1 MAITGVQRAI
11 DGTLYLGWQLSV
23 ASAGFQ
29 GLVMLISQGA
39 MALVLWYGA
48 TLVLNGHM
56 TSGELTSFL
65 LYTVQIAAA
74 FGFLSGIFVSFAQ
87 ALGAS
92 ERVFELMAREPG
104 LPVALPPMG
113 DLTATKDLRKEMPEE
128 KAYLVSTVPRSS
140 LDSCVK
146 LKFEDV
152 HFRYPSR
159 PDDPVLKGIS
169 FELQPG
175 SVSALVGPSGGG
187 KSTIVGLIERW
198 YDPEQG
204 RITMNGKNITD
215 LDCQF
220 YRSHISL
227 VSQEPTLFATSIAD
241 NIRYGR
247 ADASMD
253 EVISAAK
260 VANAHAFISELSE
273 GYETMVGERGVRLS
287 GGQKQRIAIARALLP
302 DPRLLLLD
310 EATSALDAESE
321 HIVQE
326 ALDRAIE
333 NRTVLVIAHRL
344 STVRSAST
352 IMVVAKG
359 RLEESGSHDV
369 LLSRPDSMYKKLV
382 ERQ

>member
-1 MAITGVQRAI
+1 ELMNRLSSDTATLQDAATVNISMLLRYVLQILGSLVFMFIISWKLTLVMLAVVPFVAMGTAYYGMSIRKFRKEFQDALAHSAVAGRVSAVCVLCGRSVPSKGAASLATGLGAAQAPGAEWRRAPGRRLARQAPGGDGAAGTGRKSRDVGTVQRAI

-187 KSTIVGLIERW
+187 KSTIVGLIER
-198 YDPEQG
+198 
-204 RITMNGKNITD
+204 
-215 LDCQF
+215 
-220 YRSHISL
+220 
-227 VSQEPTLFATSIAD
+227 
-241 NIRYGR
+241 
-247 ADASMD
+247 
-253 EVISAAK
+253 
-260 VANAHAFISELSE
+260 
-273 GYETMVGERGVRLS
+273 
-287 GGQKQRIAIARALLP
+287 
-302 DPRLLLLD
+302 
-310 EATSALDAESE
+310 
-321 HIVQE
+321 
-326 ALDRAIE
+326 
-333 NRTVLVIAHRL
+333 
-344 STVRSAST
+344 
-352 IMVVAKG
+352 
-359 RLEESGSHDV
+359 
-369 LLSRPDSMYKKLV
+369 
-382 ERQ
+382 